1 MWSSMSSAA
10 VPARDRFEW
19 FSDMVARTLEPVSLS
34 VEDPSAFRAE
44 VSVASLGAA
53 VQVSAFSYS
62 PLFSRRTP
70 ALIRQGDPEQ
80 YQLGLVTGS
89 SMWMSQRRNE
99 SGLVVGDMLLWDTS
113 YPWEAGAPSGGETVR
128 AVILQ
133 LPKSALPLPAGKV
146 ERLLAQRIPGER
158 GMGAILSRFI
168 GTLGEHAAECGPQ
181 ELARLGTIALDL
193 ATACLAQH
201 VDAYD
206 ALPGEVRDRALRE
219 RIDVFID
226 DNLGSTEL
234 TPQAIAARH
243 HISLRRLH
251 QLFQG
256 QPESIA
262 ASVRRRRLER
272 CHADLVRPESHAR
285 PVQAIAAR
293 WGFTNAAVFS
303 RAFRAAYGVTPTELR
318 KQAGKPHCAN
328 DQKTLRAMHTPGR
341 GPALGS

>member
-1 MWSSMSSAA
+1 
-10 VPARDRFEW
+10 
-19 FSDMVARTLEPVSLS
+19 MVANTLEPVSIS
-34 VEDPSAFRAE
+34 VEDPGSFRAE
-44 VSVASLGAA
+44 VSVASLGPA

-62 PLFSRRTP
+62 PLLSRRTP

-80 YQLGLVTGS
+80 YQLGLVTRS
-89 SMWMSQRRNE
+89 PMWMSQRRNE
-99 SGLVVGDMLLWDTS
+99 SGLVVGDMMLWDTS
-113 YPWEAGAPSGGETVR
+113 YPWEAGAPSGVGEMVR

-168 GTLGEHAAECGPQ
+168 GTLGAHAAECGPH

-206 ALPGEVRDRALRE
+206 ALSGEVRDQALRE
-219 RIDVFID
+219 RINAFID
-226 DNLGSTEL
+226 DNLDSTEL
-234 TPQAIAARH
+234 TPQAIASRH

-251 QLFQG
+251 LLFRG
-256 QPESIA
+256 QPESVA

-272 CHADLVRPESHAR
+272 CAAELVRPGGHAR
-285 PVQAIAAR
+285 PVHAIAAR

-303 RAFRAAYGVTPTELR
+303 RAFREAYGLTPTELR
-318 KQAGKPHCAN
+318 RQAGHSSCTH
-328 DQKTLRAMHTPGR
+328 DQKTVRAMHTPGR